1 MGLKQTYKDL
11 HTTYSMRRSKSS
23 KMITESGDL
32 KLSMNSFWMW
42 VAFCDSDLPINEST
56 ERKRTKGK
64 VDCTARCAASAVF
77 PVMFLPSSSMVSKG
91 VRSEVAT

>member
-1 MGLKQTYKDL
+1 
-11 HTTYSMRRSKSS
+11 
-23 KMITESGDL
+23 
-32 KLSMNSFWMW
+32 
-42 VAFCDSDLPINEST
+42 
-56 ERKRTKGK
+56 